1 MLKQG
6 IKQIRLNDSQVIRTR
21 LTEFVGKNINLVFHD
36 GKTITGK
43 LDGIDQ
49 DIVTLLNMRL
59 KPMRFTFQQ
68 IAEVYFDVIV

>member
-6 IKQIRLNDSQVIRTR
+6 VKQIRLNDPQVIRTR

-36 GKTITGK
+36 RKTITGK

-49 DIVTLLNMRL
+49 NGVILLNMRL